1 MPTHP
6 EDRSTVDSIRHAVAD
21 RYSDI
26 GTDPGTE
33 TVIPTGRVWAEP
45 LGYPADILSDV
56 PQIALQSFTGIG
68 APLFSA
74 QIRAGERLLD
84 LGCGAGL
91 DSLLAA
97 QAVGPTG
104 HVYGVDLAPGMV
116 ASARKAVKESGVRN
130 VTILGGAAEAIPLP
144 SNSVDLVLVN
154 GLFNLAPDKPVVA
167 RELARVLRS
176 DGRLVG
182 AEIVVTDDQPP
193 SELDLEQWFR

>member
-6 EDRSTVDSIRHAVAD
+6 EDRSTADSIRHAVAD

-26 GTDPGTE
+26 GADPGTE
-33 TVIPTGRVWAEP
+33 TVIPTGRVWAER

-84 LGCGAGL
+84 LGCGDGL
-91 DSLLAA
+91 DSFLAA

-104 HVYGVDLAPGMV
+104 QVYGRLFYTFDAADDQLCVDLGGCRIIKKK
-116 ASARKAVKESGVRN
+116 RK
-130 VTILGGAAEAIPLP
+130 LY
-144 SNSVDLVLVN
+144 
-154 GLFNLAPDKPVVA
+154 DKYTVA
-167 RELARVLRS
+167 RNES
-176 DGRLVG
+176 
-182 AEIVVTDDQPP
+182 EINMINIQKICSRTK
-193 SELDLEQWFR
+193 